1 MSDTFENLILKIFKT
16 TQKKFTEEHTYYNE
30 QYINSALEEH
40 EIKNFLESHGWSL
53 IPQDQISDTDTI
65 IDIRN
70 NNFLVKKKTR
80 GRTRKKKSEK
90 APHGNKSFDN
100 IERKIQVH
108 FLNFIISF
116 CNDALRYYFK
126 NSSFSFKKINQKEKI
141 KVNFKNVSKLKKS
154 KIKDLLNSEISAK
167 FKKFDKNENK
177 KLLSQLKET
186 WLDKLFDMNYLDLF
200 KYYYNNNKESRLDA
214 INFEKKKIPLTEGTK
229 SFYDLLKENQEIK
242 ENIVEVAKIIYFGDN
257 ENDGTLFSTKTFL

>member
-1 MSDTFENLILKIFKT
+1 MSDTFKNLIFKVYKT
-16 TQKKFTEEHTYYNE
+16 AHKKYTEEHTYYNE
-30 QYINSALEEH
+30 QYINSAVEEH
-40 EIKNFLESHGWSL
+40 EIKNFLESHGQSL
-53 IPQDQISDTDTI
+53 IPQDQISD
-65 IDIRN
+65 IDSVVNIR
-70 NNFLVKKKTR
+70 NNFLVKKKKR

-108 FLNFIISF
+108 FLNFVISF
-116 CNDALRYYFK
+116 SNDALRYYFK
-126 NSSFSFKKINQKEKI
+126 NSSFSFKKMNQKEKI
-141 KVNFKNVSKLKKS
+141 KVNFNNVSKLKKS

-200 KYYYNNNKESRLDA
+200 KYYYNNKESRLDT
-214 INFEKKKIPLTEGTK
+214 IIFEKKKIPLTEGTK
-229 SFYDLLKENQEIK
+229 SFYELLEDNKEIK
-242 ENIVEVAKIIYFGDN
+242 ENIVEVAKIIYFCEH
-257 ENDGTLFSTKTFL
+257 ENDGTLFSTKTFP

>member
-30 QYINSALEEH
+30 QYINSSLEEL

-65 IDIRN
+65 INIRN

-177 KLLSQLKET
+177 KL
-186 WLDKLFDMNYLDLF
+186 
-200 KYYYNNNKESRLDA
+200 YYNNNKESRLDA
-214 INFEKKKIPLTEGTK
+214 INFEKKKIPLTERTK
-229 SFYDLLKENQEIK
+229 SFYDLLKKNQEIK
-242 ENIVEVAKIIYFGDN
+242 ENIVEVAKTIYFGDN

>member
-1 MSDTFENLILKIFKT
+1 MSDTFENLIFKLFKKSR
-16 TQKKFTEEHTYYNE
+16 KKFTEEHTYYNE
-30 QYINSALEEH
+30 QYINSAVEEH
-40 EIKNFLESHGWSL
+40 EIKNFLESHGQSL
-53 IPQDQISDTDTI
+53 IPQDQISDTDSVVNV
-65 IDIRN
+65 R
-70 NNFLVKKKTR
+70 NNFLVRKKTS

-108 FLNFIISF
+108 FLNFVISF
-116 CNDALRYYFK
+116 SNDALKYYFK

-141 KVNFKNVSKLKKS
+141 KVNFNNVLKLKKS
-154 KIKDLLNSEISAK
+154 KIKDLLNSEISVK
-167 FKKFDKNENK
+167 FKNFDKNENK

-229 SFYDLLKENQEIK
+229 SFYELLEDNKEIK
-242 ENIVEVAKIIYFGDN
+242 ENIVEVAKIIYFCEH
-257 ENDGTLFSTKTFL
+257 ENDGTLFSTKTFP

>member
-1 MSDTFENLILKIFKT
+1 MSDTFENLIFKLFKKSR
-16 TQKKFTEEHTYYNE
+16 KKFTEEHTYYNE
-30 QYINSALEEH
+30 QYINSAVEEH
-40 EIKNFLESHGWSL
+40 EIKNFLESHGQSL
-53 IPQDQISDTDTI
+53 IPQDQISDTDSVVNV
-65 IDIRN
+65 R
-70 NNFLVKKKTR
+70 NNFLVRKKTS

-90 APHGNKSFDN
+90 VPHGNKSFDN

-141 KVNFKNVSKLKKS
+141 KVNFNNVSKLKKS
-154 KIKDLLNSEISAK
+154 KIKDLLNSEISVK
-167 FKKFDKNENK
+167 FKNFDKNENK

-200 KYYYNNNKESRLDA
+200 KYYYNNKESRLDT
-214 INFEKKKIPLTEGTK
+214 IIFEKKKIPLTEGTK
-229 SFYDLLKENQEIK
+229 SFYELLEDNKEIK
-242 ENIVEVAKIIYFGDN
+242 ENIVEVAKIIYFCEH
-257 ENDGTLFSTKTFL
+257 ENDGTLFSTKTFP

>member
-1 MSDTFENLILKIFKT
+1 MSDTFKNLIFKVYKT
-16 TQKKFTEEHTYYNE
+16 AHKKYTEEHTYYNE

-53 IPQDQISDTDTI
+53 IPQDQISDTDSVVNV
-65 IDIRN
+65 R
-70 NNFLVKKKTR
+70 NNFLVRKKTS

-90 APHGNKSFDN
+90 VPHGNKSFDN

-108 FLNFIISF
+108 FLNFVISF
-116 CNDALRYYFK
+116 SNDALRYYFK

-200 KYYYNNNKESRLDA
+200 KYYYNNKESRLDA
-214 INFEKKKIPLTEGTK
+214 IIFEKKKIPLTEGTK
-229 SFYDLLKENQEIK
+229 SFYDLLEDNKEIK
-242 ENIVEVAKIIYFGDN
+242 ENIVEVAKIIYFCEH
-257 ENDGTLFSTKTFL
+257 ENDGTLFSTKTFP

>member
-1 MSDTFENLILKIFKT
+1 MSDTFKNLIFKVYKT
-16 TQKKFTEEHTYYNE
+16 AHKKYTEEHTYYNE
-30 QYINSALEEH
+30 QYINSAIEEH

-53 IPQDQISDTDTI
+53 IPQDQISD
-65 IDIRN
+65 IDSVVNIR
-70 NNFLVKKKTR
+70 NNFLVKKKKR

-116 CNDALRYYFK
+116 CNDALKYYFK
-126 NSSFSFKKINQKEKI
+126 NCSFSFKKINQKEKI
-141 KVNFKNVSKLKKS
+141 KVNFNNVSKLKKS

-242 ENIVEVAKIIYFGDN
+242 ENIVEVAKTIYFGDN

>member
-1 MSDTFENLILKIFKT
+1 MSDIFENLIFKIFKT

-30 QYINSALEEH
+30 QYINSAIEEH
-40 EIKNFLESHGWSL
+40 EIKNFLESHGQSL
-53 IPQDQISDTDTI
+53 IPQDQISDTDSVVNV
-65 IDIRN
+65 R
-70 NNFLVKKKTR
+70 NNFLVRKKTS

-90 APHGNKSFDN
+90 VPHGNKSFDN

-126 NSSFSFKKINQKEKI
+126 NSSFSFKKMNQKEKI
-141 KVNFKNVSKLKKS
+141 KVNFNNVSKLKKS
-154 KIKDLLNSEISAK
+154 KIKDLLNSEISVK
-167 FKKFDKNENK
+167 LKNFDKNENK

-200 KYYYNNNKESRLDA
+200 KYYYNNKESRLDA
-214 INFEKKKIPLTEGTK
+214 IIFEKKKIPLTEGTK
-229 SFYDLLKENQEIK
+229 SFYELLEDNKEIK
-242 ENIVEVAKIIYFGDN
+242 ENIVEVAKIIYFCEH
-257 ENDGTLFSTKTFL
+257 ENDGTLFSTKTFP

>member
-1 MSDTFENLILKIFKT
+1 MSDTFENLIFKLFKKSR
-16 TQKKFTEEHTYYNE
+16 KKFTEEHTYYNE
-30 QYINSALEEH
+30 QYINSAVEEH
-40 EIKNFLESHGWSL
+40 EIKNFLESHGQSL
-53 IPQDQISDTDTI
+53 IPQDQISDTDSVVNV
-65 IDIRN
+65 R
-70 NNFLVKKKTR
+70 NNFLVRKKTS

-90 APHGNKSFDN
+90 VPHGNKSFDN

-108 FLNFIISF
+108 FLNFVISF
-116 CNDALRYYFK
+116 SNDALRYYFK

-141 KVNFKNVSKLKKS
+141 KVNFNNVSKLKKS
-154 KIKDLLNSEISAK
+154 KIKDLLNSEISVK
-167 FKKFDKNENK
+167 FKNFDKNENK

-229 SFYDLLKENQEIK
+229 SFYDLLKEN
-242 ENIVEVAKIIYFGDN
+242 IVEVAKIIYFCEH
-257 ENDGTLFSTKTFL
+257 ENDGTLFSTKTFP

>member
-1 MSDTFENLILKIFKT
+1 MSDTFKNLIFKVYKT
-16 TQKKFTEEHTYYNE
+16 AHKKYTEEHTYYNE
-30 QYINSALEEH
+30 QYINSAVEEH
-40 EIKNFLESHGWSL
+40 EIKNFLESHGQSL
-53 IPQDQISDTDTI
+53 IPQDQISDTDSVVNV
-65 IDIRN
+65 R
-70 NNFLVKKKTR
+70 NNFLVRKKTS

-90 APHGNKSFDN
+90 VPHGNKSFDN

-126 NSSFSFKKINQKEKI
+126 NSSFSFKKMNQKEKI
-141 KVNFKNVSKLKKS
+141 KVNFNNVSKLKKS

-200 KYYYNNNKESRLDA
+200 NYYYNNKESRLDT
-214 INFEKKKIPLTEGTK
+214 IIFEKKKIPLTEGTK
-229 SFYDLLKENQEIK
+229 SFYELLEDNKEIK
-242 ENIVEVAKIIYFGDN
+242 ENIVEVAKIIYFCEH
-257 ENDGTLFSTKTFL
+257 ENDGTLFSTKTFP

>member
-1 MSDTFENLILKIFKT
+1 MSDTFKNLIFKVYKT
-16 TQKKFTEEHTYYNE
+16 AHKKYTEEHTYYNE
-30 QYINSALEEH
+30 QYINSAIEEH

-53 IPQDQISDTDTI
+53 IPQDQISD
-65 IDIRN
+65 IDSVVNIR
-70 NNFLVKKKTR
+70 NNFLVKKKKR

-116 CNDALRYYFK
+116 CNDALKYYFK

-141 KVNFKNVSKLKKS
+141 KVNFNNVSKLKKS
-154 KIKDLLNSEISAK
+154 KIKDLLNSEISVK
-167 FKKFDKNENK
+167 FKNFDKNENK

-200 KYYYNNNKESRLDA
+200 KYYYNNKESRLDA
-214 INFEKKKIPLTEGTK
+214 IIFEKKKIPLTERTK
-229 SFYDLLKENQEIK
+229 SFYDLLKGNQEIK
-242 ENIVEVAKIIYFGDN
+242 ENIVEVAKTIYFGDN